1 MTLRLPALI
10 PIVARAQ
17 AGTPRPAEV
26 VVIEDWSA
34 YPVGT
39 KGIPGPWEKQRWGSP
54 NYDFVIEADGGRKV
68 LHLKSDG
75 DSSNISR
82 KIEGKVKLK
91 ETPTLEWSWKVVTL
105 PRGGDS
111 RKKETDDQAAQ
122 VYVTWPRFPEAVRS
136 RIIGYVWD
144 STAPAGLVIKSQKTG
159 TVTYVIMRSGSAD
172 AGKWLTERRNVRED
186 FKQIYGEEPE
196 DPSVLSVGI
205 DSDDTKSTA
214 ESYMGPLVF
223 RKP

>member
-1 MTLRLPALI
+1 
-10 PIVARAQ
+10 
-17 AGTPRPAEV
+17 
-26 VVIEDWSA
+26 
-34 YPVGT
+34 
-39 KGIPGPWEKQRWGSP
+39 
-54 NYDFVIEADGGRKV
+54 
-68 LHLKSDG
+68 
-75 DSSNISR
+75 
-82 KIEGKVKLK
+82 
-91 ETPTLEWSWKVVTL
+91 
-105 PRGGDS
+105 
-111 RKKETDDQAAQ
+111 
-122 VYVTWPRFPEAVRS
+122 
-136 RIIGYVWD
+136 VWD